1 MAAGYEGKG
10 KSAGQGGVAKI
21 FEIYSQFLG
30 LNNSEAIV
38 VADVVLSNVKR

>member
-30 LNNSEAIV
+30 LNNSEPSLLLAGGI
-38 VADVVLSNVKR
+38 